1 MDSYELKTVV
11 QLKNLLKER
20 GLKTVGKKDELIK
33 RLKTCDLPN
42 LLHVNVKVLSGTV
55 YRCEM
60 QFKETISCLK
70 LRLFELSSYK
80 PQNQVIYSIV
90 NRRTSQKD
98 VVLSKS
104 EFGKIMDDEVVVG
117 SVGKDEIWFMMH
129 CVF

>member
-1 MDSYELKTVV
+1 MDSYESKTVV
-11 QLKNLLKER
+11 QLKLLLKER

-33 RLKTCDLPN
+33 RLKKCDLPN
-42 LLHVNVKVLSGTV
+42 LRVNVKVLSGTV

-98 VVLSKS
+98 VVLSKN

-117 SVGKDEIWFMMH
+117 SVGKGEVWFVMH
-129 CVF
+129 CIF